1 MTKNK
6 ICNILTRYE
15 KYEKYDF
22 STRGDEMPKGKHILS
37 LPKGKYV
44 FGTAKVGE
52 KGQIVIPKEAREVF
66 DIKPGDNLLIL
77 GDETSG
83 IVVTKTDVI
92 NDVAVKI
99 LGNIKKENNNG

>member
-1 MTKNK
+1 
-6 ICNILTRYE
+6 
-15 KYEKYDF
+15 
-22 STRGDEMPKGKHILS
+22 MPKCKHVLS

-52 KGQIVIPKEAREVF
+52 KGQIVIPKDAREVF

-77 GDETSG
+77 GDEVTG
-83 IVVTKTDVI
+83 IVITKTDVI

-99 LGNIKKENNNG
+99 LKGDK